1 MLRKRTTSQ
10 RPICV
15 IDVAAFAGVLVV
27 LVVALLLTAMMT
39 TPSHDGVS
47 IDLPKVR
54 LLHFMPG
61 ASREGAIVIN
71 IMRDGKIYFG
81 STQVAAEELPA
92 DIHESLGRGAERRV
106 YLRADARAYYGT
118 VRNVLEGVRLAG
130 VENIALL
137 ADQRH
142 VPAP

>member
-15 IDVAAFAGVLVV
+15 IDVTAFAGVMVV

-39 TPSHDGVS
+39 TPPHDGVS
-47 IDLPKVR
+47 IDLPKLR

-61 ASREGAIVIN
+61 ALREGAIVIG

-81 STQVAAEELPA
+81 NTQVAAEELPA
-92 DIHESLGRGAERRV
+92 DIRESLGRGAERRV
-106 YLRADARAYYGT
+106 YVRADARAYYGT
-118 VRNVLEGVRLAG
+118 VRDVLEGVGVAG
-130 VENIALL
+130 VENVAFL
-137 ADQRH
+137 ADRRH